1 MRALRDALGRLLRP
15 DRHIV
20 LRLLDSQPLTVADLT
35 AVPRLESA
43 CESVPGCCDAWTD
56 VTA

>member
-1 MRALRDALGRLLRP
+1 MRTLIDALGRLLRP
-15 DRHIV
+15 DQHIV
-20 LRLLDSQPLTVADLT
+20 LRLLDDQPMTVADLI

-43 CESVPGCCDAWTD
+43 CESVLGCCDAWTD